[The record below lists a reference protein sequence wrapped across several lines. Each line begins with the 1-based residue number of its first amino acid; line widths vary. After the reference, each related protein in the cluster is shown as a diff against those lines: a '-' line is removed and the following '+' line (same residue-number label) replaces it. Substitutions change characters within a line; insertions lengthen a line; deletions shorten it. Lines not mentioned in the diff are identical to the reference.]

1 MRLSPRVKLAGLLAS
16 LAIHGSALAFFVDF
30 SEDKGTAQA
39 GIGGVEVALAPM
51 GGAPGSEARAV
62 EATETVKPTEVTE
75 TVKPVEA
82 LDVPVMPVEQARP
95 LDAVKPMEPVK
106 PIESVKPVETVKVRD
121 ETKPVKAAEVPPPPP
136 PPQVK
141 PVVKKPEPPK
151 PVERSP
157 QQVARAEPSVTSSPA
172 PAESA
177 PAPSVA
183 GSAGKSGSQDSSNAG
198 TANSAPAAS
207 GGGMPGSSADYL
219 ALVQAWL
226 ERHKEYPRRAQL
238 RRIEGTAVLRFVM
251 DRDGKVLSFRLE
263 RGSGHAVLDEA
274 VREMVERASPFPPL
288 PPEIL
293 QANLELVVPV
303 SFYLR

>member
-1 MRLSPRVKLAGLLAS
+1 MRLSPRAKLAGLIAS
-16 LAIHGSALAFFVDF
+16 LAIHGSALAFFADF

-39 GIGGVEVALAPM
+39 GLGGVEVALAPM

-62 EATETVKPTEVTE
+62 ESTETVKPTETTE
-75 TVKPVEA
+75 TAKPVEQAQPVDAVKPIEPVKPVEA
-82 LDVPVMPVEQARP
+82 
-95 LDAVKPMEPVK
+95 
-106 PIESVKPVETVKVRD
+106 VKPVETVKVRD
-121 ETKPVKAAEVPPPPP
+121 EPTPVKAAEVPPPPP
-136 PPQVK
+136 PPPVK

-151 PVERSP
+151 PVAPAP
-157 QQVARAEPSVTSSPA
+157 QQVARAEPSPSPSPSPA

-183 GSAGKSGSQDSSNAG
+183 GSAGQSGTQASSNAG
-198 TANSAPAAS
+198 PATSASQSA

-251 DRDGKVLSFRLE
+251 DREGKLVSYRLE
-263 RGSGHAVLDEA
+263 RGSGHSVLDEA
-274 VREMVERASPFPPL
+274 VREMIERASPFPPL
-288 PPEIL
+288 PPEIQ

>member
-1 MRLSPRVKLAGLLAS
+1 MRLSPRAKLAGLIAS
-16 LAIHGSALAFFVDF
+16 LAIHGSALAFFADF

-39 GIGGVEVALAPM
+39 GLGGVEVALAPI

-62 EATETVKPTEVTE
+62 ESTETVKPTETTE
-75 TVKPVEA
+75 TAKPVEAAEVPDVPVTPVEQAQPVDAVKPIEPVKPVEA
-82 LDVPVMPVEQARP
+82 
-95 LDAVKPMEPVK
+95 
-106 PIESVKPVETVKVRD
+106 VKPVETVKVR
-121 ETKPVKAAEVPPPPP
+121 EEPTPVKAAEVPPPPP
-136 PPQVK
+136 PPPVK

-151 PVERSP
+151 PVAPAP
-157 QQVARAEPSVTSSPA
+157 QQVARAEPA
-172 PAESA
+172 PVQSEPA

-183 GSAGKSGSQDSSNAG
+183 GSAGQSGTQASSNAG
-198 TANSAPAAS
+198 PATSASQSA

-251 DRDGKVLSFRLE
+251 DREGKLVSYRLE
-263 RGSGHAVLDEA
+263 RGSGHSVLDEA
-274 VREMVERASPFPPL
+274 VREMIERASPFPPL
-288 PPEIL
+288 PPEIQ

>member
-1 MRLSPRVKLAGLLAS
+1 MRLSPRAKLAGLIAS
-16 LAIHGSALAFFVDF
+16 LAIHGSALAFFADF

-39 GIGGVEVALAPM
+39 GLGGVEVALAPM

-62 EATETVKPTEVTE
+62 ESTETVKPTEVTE
-75 TVKPVEA
+75 AVKPIETAEVP
-82 LDVPVMPVEQARP
+82 DVPVTPVEQARP
-95 LDAVKPMEPVK
+95 VEPVK
-106 PIESVKPVETVKVRD
+106 PIEPVKPVEPVKVK
-121 ETKPVKAAEVPPPPP
+121 EEPEKVKMAEVPPPPP
-136 PPQVK
+136 PPVK

-151 PVERSP
+151 PVQQPQPQEIKP
-157 QQVARAEPSVTSSPA
+157 QQVAKAEPA
-172 PAESA
+172 PVQAEAA

-183 GSAGKSGSQDSSNAG
+183 GSAGKSGAQDSQNAG
-198 TANSAPAAS
+198 TTNSTSAS
-207 GGGMPGSSADYL
+207 AGGGMPGSSADYL

-251 DRDGKVLSFRLE
+251 DREGKLVSYRLE
-263 RGSGHAVLDEA
+263 RGSGHSVLDEA
-274 VREMVERASPFPPL
+274 VREMIERASPFPPL
-288 PPEIL
+288 PPEIQ

>member
-1 MRLSPRVKLAGLLAS
+1 MRLSSRAKLAGLIAS
-16 LAIHGSALAFFVDF
+16 LAIHGSAVAFFADF

-39 GIGGVEVALAPM
+39 GLGGVEVALAPM

-62 EATETVKPTEVTE
+62 EATETVKPTETTETAKPVEAAEVPNVPVTPVEQARPVE
-75 TVKPVEA
+75 TVKPVE
-82 LDVPVMPVEQARP
+82 P
-95 LDAVKPMEPVK
+95 
-106 PIESVKPVETVKVRD
+106 VKPVETVKVRD
-121 ETKPVKAAEVPPPPP
+121 ETRPMKAAEVPPPPP
-136 PPQVK
+136 PPVK

-151 PVERSP
+151 PVEPAP
-157 QQVARAEPSVTSSPA
+157 QQVARAEPSPSPA

-183 GSAGKSGSQDSSNAG
+183 GSAGQSGTQASSNAG
-198 TANSAPAAS
+198 PATSASQSA

-251 DRDGKVLSFRLE
+251 DREGKLVSYRLE
-263 RGSGHAVLDEA
+263 RGSGHSVLDEA
-274 VREMVERASPFPPL
+274 VREMIERASPFPPL
-288 PPEIL
+288 PPEIQ

>member
-1 MRLSPRVKLAGLLAS
+1 MRLSPRAKLVGLIAS

-39 GIGGVEVALAPM
+39 GLGGVEVSLAPM

-62 EATETVKPTEVTE
+62 ESTETVKPTEVTE
-75 TVKPVEA
+75 TAKPIETAEVP
-82 LDVPVMPVEQARP
+82 DVPVTPVEQARP
-95 LDAVKPMEPVK
+95 VEPVK
-106 PIESVKPVETVKVRD
+106 PIEPVKPVEPVKVKD
-121 ETKPVKAAEVPPPPP
+121 EPQKVKMAEVPPPPP
-136 PPQVK
+136 PPPVK

-151 PVERSP
+151 PVQQPKP
-157 QQVARAEPSVTSSPA
+157 QQVARAEPA
-172 PAESA
+172 PVQAEAA

-183 GSAGKSGSQDSSNAG
+183 GSAGKSGTQASSNAG
-198 TANSAPAAS
+198 NTDSASASS

-288 PPEIL
+288 PAEIH

>member
-1 MRLSPRVKLAGLLAS
+1 MRLSSRAKLVGLIAS
-16 LAIHGSALAFFVDF
+16 LAIHGSAVAFFADF

-39 GIGGVEVALAPM
+39 GLGGVEVALAPM

-62 EATETVKPTEVTE
+62 EAAETVKPTETTETAKPVEAAEVPNVPVTPVEQARPVE
-75 TVKPVEA
+75 TVKPVE
-82 LDVPVMPVEQARP
+82 P
-95 LDAVKPMEPVK
+95 
-106 PIESVKPVETVKVRD
+106 VKPVETVKVRD
-121 ETKPVKAAEVPPPPP
+121 ETRPVKAAEVPPPPP
-136 PPQVK
+136 PPVK

-151 PVERSP
+151 PVEPAP
-157 QQVARAEPSVTSSPA
+157 QQVARAEPSPSPA

-183 GSAGKSGSQDSSNAG
+183 GSAGQSGTQASSNAG
-198 TANSAPAAS
+198 PATSASQSA

-251 DRDGKVLSFRLE
+251 DREGKLVSYRLE
-263 RGSGHAVLDEA
+263 RGSGHSVLDEA
-274 VREMVERASPFPPL
+274 VREMIERASPFPPL
-288 PPEIL
+288 PPEIQ

>member
-1 MRLSPRVKLAGLLAS
+1 MRLSPRAKLAGLIAS
-16 LAIHGSALAFFVDF
+16 LAIHGSALAFFADF

-39 GIGGVEVALAPM
+39 GLGGVEVALAPM

-62 EATETVKPTEVTE
+62 ESTETVKPTEVTE
-75 TVKPVEA
+75 AVKPIETAEVP
-82 LDVPVMPVEQARP
+82 DVPVTPVEQARP
-95 LDAVKPMEPVK
+95 VEPVK
-106 PIESVKPVETVKVRD
+106 PIEPVKPVEPVKVK
-121 ETKPVKAAEVPPPPP
+121 EEPEKVKMAEVPPPPP
-136 PPQVK
+136 PPPVK

-151 PVERSP
+151 PVQQPKP
-157 QQVARAEPSVTSSPA
+157 QQVAKAEPA
-172 PAESA
+172 PVQAEAA

-183 GSAGKSGSQDSSNAG
+183 GSAGKSGAQDSQNAG
-198 TANSAPAAS
+198 TTNSTSASS

-251 DRDGKVLSFRLE
+251 DREGKLVSYRLE
-263 RGSGHAVLDEA
+263 RGSGHSVLDEA
-274 VREMVERASPFPPL
+274 VREMIERASPFPPL
-288 PPEIL
+288 PPEIQ

>member
-1 MRLSPRVKLAGLLAS
+1 MRLFPRAKLVGLIAS

-39 GIGGVEVALAPM
+39 GLGGVEVSLAPM

-62 EATETVKPTEVTE
+62 ESTETVKPTEVTE
-75 TVKPVEA
+75 TAKPIETAEVP
-82 LDVPVMPVEQARP
+82 DVPVTPVEQARP
-95 LDAVKPMEPVK
+95 VEPVK
-106 PIESVKPVETVKVRD
+106 PIEPVKPVEPVKVKD
-121 ETKPVKAAEVPPPPP
+121 EPQKVKMAEVPPPPP
-136 PPQVK
+136 PPPVK

-151 PVERSP
+151 PVQQPKP
-157 QQVARAEPSVTSSPA
+157 QQVARAEPA
-172 PAESA
+172 PVQAEAA

-183 GSAGKSGSQDSSNAG
+183 GSAGKSGTQASSNAG
-198 TANSAPAAS
+198 NTDSASASS

-288 PPEIL
+288 PAEIH

>member
-1 MRLSPRVKLAGLLAS
+1 MRLSPRAKLAGLIAS
-16 LAIHGSALAFFVDF
+16 LAIHGSALAFFADF

-39 GIGGVEVALAPM
+39 GLGGVEVALAPM

-62 EATETVKPTEVTE
+62 ESTETVKPTETTE
-75 TVKPVEA
+75 TAKPVEQAQPVDAVKPVEPVKPVEA
-82 LDVPVMPVEQARP
+82 
-95 LDAVKPMEPVK
+95 
-106 PIESVKPVETVKVRD
+106 VKPVETVKVRD
-121 ETKPVKAAEVPPPPP
+121 ELPS
-136 PPQVK
+136 VK

-151 PVERSP
+151 PVAPAP
-157 QQVARAEPSVTSSPA
+157 QQVARAEPSPSPSPA

-183 GSAGKSGSQDSSNAG
+183 GSAGQSGTQASSNAG
-198 TANSAPAAS
+198 PATSASQSA

-251 DRDGKVLSFRLE
+251 DREGKLVSYRLE
-263 RGSGHAVLDEA
+263 RGSGHSVLDEA
-274 VREMVERASPFPPL
+274 VREMIERASPFPPL
-288 PPEIL
+288 PPEIQ

>member
-1 MRLSPRVKLAGLLAS
+1 MRLFPRAKLVGLIAS

-39 GIGGVEVALAPM
+39 GLGGVEVSLAPM

-62 EATETVKPTEVTE
+62 ESTETVKPTEVTE
-75 TVKPVEA
+75 TAKPIETAEVP
-82 LDVPVMPVEQARP
+82 DVPVTPVEQARP
-95 LDAVKPMEPVK
+95 VEPVK
-106 PIESVKPVETVKVRD
+106 PIEPVKPVEPVKVKD
-121 ETKPVKAAEVPPPPP
+121 EPQKVKMAEVPPPPP
-136 PPQVK
+136 PPPVK

-151 PVERSP
+151 PVQQPKP
-157 QQVARAEPSVTSSPA
+157 QQVARAEPA
-172 PAESA
+172 PVQAEAA

-183 GSAGKSGSQDSSNAG
+183 GSAGKSGTQASSNAG
-198 TANSAPAAS
+198 NTDSASASS
-207 GGGMPGSSADYL
+207 GGGMPGSSTDYL

-288 PPEIL
+288 PAEIH

>member
-1 MRLSPRVKLAGLLAS
+1 MRLSPRAKLAGLIAS
-16 LAIHGSALAFFVDF
+16 LAIHGSALAFFADF

-39 GIGGVEVALAPM
+39 GLGGVEVALAPM

-62 EATETVKPTEVTE
+62 ESTETVKPTEVTE
-75 TVKPVEA
+75 AVKPIETAEVR
-82 LDVPVMPVEQARP
+82 DVPVTPVEQARP
-95 LDAVKPMEPVK
+95 VEPVK
-106 PIESVKPVETVKVRD
+106 PIEPVKPVEPVKVK
-121 ETKPVKAAEVPPPPP
+121 EEPEKVKMAEVPPPPP
-136 PPQVK
+136 PPPVK

-151 PVERSP
+151 PVQQPQPQEIKP
-157 QQVARAEPSVTSSPA
+157 QQVAKAEPA
-172 PAESA
+172 PVQAEAA

-183 GSAGKSGSQDSSNAG
+183 GSAGKSGAQDSQNAG
-198 TANSAPAAS
+198 TTNSISAS
-207 GGGMPGSSADYL
+207 AGGGMPGSSADYL

-251 DRDGKVLSFRLE
+251 DREGKLVSYRLE
-263 RGSGHAVLDEA
+263 RGSGHSVLDEA
-274 VREMVERASPFPPL
+274 VREMIERASPFPPL
-288 PPEIL
+288 PPEIQ

>member
-1 MRLSPRVKLAGLLAS
+1 MRLSPRAKLAGLVAS

-39 GIGGVEVALAPM
+39 GLGGVEVALAPM

-62 EATETVKPTEVTE
+62 ETTETVKPTDVTE
-75 TVKPVEA
+75 TVKPIETAEVP
-82 LDVPVMPVEQARP
+82 DVPVTPVEQARP
-95 LDAVKPMEPVK
+95 LEPVTPVEQVK
-106 PIESVKPVETVKVRD
+106 PIEPVKPVETVKIRD
-121 ETKPVKAAEVPPPPP
+121 EAKKVKMAEVPPPPP
-136 PPQVK
+136 VK

-151 PVERSP
+151 PVKPAP
-157 QQVARAEPSVTSSPA
+157 QQVAKAEPA
-172 PAESA
+172 PAQTEPA

-183 GSAGKSGSQDSSNAG
+183 GSAGKSGTQASSNAG
-198 TANSAPAAS
+198 NTDSASASS

-288 PPEIL
+288 PAEIH